1 MGVIEEALRLSWTV
15 RRKPLE
21 AFLLPV
27 AAVSP
32 PSGAGVLLGADG
44 SFVSLFAV
52 EGSRSM
58 MGAEELERFVS
69 LASRR
74 LNGLF
79 TAPGHALHVVFE
91 RAPEEAGLVVEA
103 AGTRQRRQCER
114 LGLELGDVIADR
126 GRRLA
131 PLMAAETMVLA
142 CWTRPSALPPDD
154 AKRDVSALKRRL
166 KAWLPGLRESQCPFA
181 AQSRLAPRHEA
192 LLDTLAALFAE
203 CGLVAG
209 ALDTDEAVRVMRVL
223 VNGPASTG
231 PEWRPVTA
239 ANDAPV
245 RVTEPVE
252 LGGFPPPL
260 STQLLVRTPKRRGAG
275 LEMGERLYAPLDLA
289 LGPRE
294 ARPFSELMRRL
305 GEAGLPFR
313 FSLLLEGGALS
324 SWDASIARVAAS
336 FLAFSSN
343 DSALVRNS
351 LEELVGLSRDAQAV
365 VRLRLGFLTWVGA
378 DEDVGALERRVSR
391 LQQLAE
397 GWGEMVF
404 TPLVGD
410 PVESLA
416 GAVPGFCCGG
426 TAAPAAAPLT
436 EALKLWPVSR
446 PAPLARR
453 TSGVLFRAPD
463 GKPLPFSYEEG
474 EDYGFELIYGVPGRG
489 KSVLMNSLSLAF
501 ALQSG
506 QARLPFTAIIDIG
519 PSSSGLISL
528 LREALPREHRD
539 EVGWFPLL
547 MTPEYAINPC
557 DTQLGC
563 RQPLP
568 AERAFLANLLSLV
581 LTPAGADGV
590 PDGMRELIGPVIAAV
605 YAMRSD
611 EIAGAEPHPYAVG
624 RDALVDEALAVE
636 NCHLPQSALWWD
648 VVDVL
653 FDAGAVEAAER
664 AQAYAVPTLVDLL
677 AAVRE
682 PSVQGLVGAAV
693 YGHGGETV
701 TQAFIRIVTALSG
714 SWPIMFSPT
723 VFDIGHV
730 RVAAID
736 LSAVAPR
743 GSAEADR
750 QTAAFYLLARHALTR
765 HWWIGE
771 DEVAGA
777 PEKYR
782 AWHRR
787 RLRGIREAP
796 KRLAFDE
803 FHRTAGAPSA
813 RRQVERDVREAR
825 KLRVRLVLAS
835 QRIEDFGESL
845 IELANRYWVLGAGGK
860 TKEVETLSA
869 LFELNETLAEV
880 VRYSLNG
887 PGKDGA
893 PALLLAADER
903 GRFEQLVV
911 NSLGPVELW
920 ALSTAPRDTALRER
934 LYRRLT
940 PGAARAALA
949 SAFPGGSA
957 REAIDAELARLE
969 GQGNREA
976 ASEDAVLEG
985 LVERLV
991 ERAVGGNDGGRAV
1004 DAAAVG

>member
-27 AAVSP
+27 AAVSSA
-32 PSGAGVLLGADG
+32 SGAGVLLGADG

-91 RAPEEAGLVVEA
+91 RAPEEAGLVVDA

-142 CWTRPSALPPDD
+142 CWTRPSALPPDE

-166 KAWLPGLRESQCPFA
+166 KSWLPGLRESQCPFA
-181 AQSRLAPRHEA
+181 AEGRLAPRHEA

-223 VNGPASTG
+223 INGPAATG

-305 GEAGLPFR
+305 GEAALPFR
-313 FSLLLEGGALS
+313 FSLLLEGGALA

-410 PVESLA
+410 PLESLA

-528 LREALPREHRD
+528 LREALPRERRD

-568 AERAFLANLLSLV
+568 AERAFLSNLLSLV

-636 NCHLPQSALWWD
+636 NCYLPQSPLWWD

-813 RRQVERDVREAR
+813 RAQVERDVREAR

-887 PGKDGA
+887 PGRDGA

-934 LYRRLT
+934 LYRRLS

-949 SAFPGGSA
+949 AAFPGGSA

-976 ASEDAVLEG
+976 ASEDAVLEA

-991 ERAVGGNDGGRAV
+991 ERAVGGNGGGRAV
-1004 DAAAVG
+1004 DAMAVG